1 MWPFNKP
8 AYVLIVLLMTAGQQ
22 AQDLALTL
30 AEKFEA
36 AGEYEEAI
44 TEFKRYVFFHGE
56 DGQVDLSDVYAR
68 MGMAFG
74 NAGRWNDA
82 VEAAE
87 KSVQTACSEKTR
99 DERRLTLAAIQI
111 STKNYSAAKFLL
123 LKLEMYSSDEDLR
136 KNAYFLHGVCCLYEH
151 KWTEARLTLDEYFKY
166 NSGAASASKKQNIDS
181 LLEKALLTRAKSPSL
196 AKWLSTFLPGAG
208 QIYCG
213 DWLNGL
219 NALALNAAIG
229 YLIVTD
235 LQNKQVQDA
244 LFNALFLFQRFY
256 QGNRTL
262 AENAARQ
269 YNERY
274 HRQWAEKILN
284 VLRER

>member
-1 MWPFNKP
+1 MWPFNKS
-8 AYVLIVLLMTAGQQ
+8 ASFLIALLMTAGGQ
-22 AQDLALTL
+22 AQDLALNL
-30 AEKFEA
+30 AEKFMA

-44 TEFKRYVFFHGE
+44 TEYKRYIFFHCE
-56 DGQVDLSDVYAR
+56 DDQADLSDVYAR
-68 MGMAFG
+68 LGLAFG

-87 KSVQTACSEKTR
+87 KSAQTARGEKTR
-99 DERRLTLAAIQI
+99 DERKLTLAAIQI
-111 STKNYSAAKFLL
+111 SSKNYSAAKFLL
-123 LKLEMYSSDEDLR
+123 LKLEMYSSDEDVR

-151 KWTEARLTLDEYFKY
+151 SWTEARLTLDEYFKY
-166 NSGAASASKKQNIDS
+166 NSGAASASKKQDIDS

-229 YLIVTD
+229 YLIATD
-235 LQNKQVQDA
+235 LQNKQIQDA
-244 LFNALFLFQRFY
+244 LFNSLFLFQRFY
-256 QGNRTL
+256 QGNRVI

-269 YNERY
+269 HNERF